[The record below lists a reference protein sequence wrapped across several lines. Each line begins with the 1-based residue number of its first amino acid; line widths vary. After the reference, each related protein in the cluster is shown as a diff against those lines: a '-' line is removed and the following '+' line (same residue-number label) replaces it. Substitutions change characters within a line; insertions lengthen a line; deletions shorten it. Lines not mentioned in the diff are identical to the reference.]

1 MHAYLDGKELK
12 PDRPTLAA
20 GLAVAVRAAEDVGRI
35 IVEAW
40 VDGRPLAND
49 ELENPSDLPG
59 SALKLEL
66 ISAEP
71 KELVATTLLDG
82 AAALE
87 ELDAIQREAA
97 KLIQQGKAQE
107 AVDSIRRVVETWTSV
122 RSILERGSAI
132 LAIDLT
138 TLSPASFAPL
148 AQALTRHLGTLKDSL
163 QRQDWSVLSDCL
175 GYELTEQSIEW
186 RSAFQGIAAAL
197 TRDTA
202 TPSTGGVRP

>member
-20 GLAVAVRAAEDVGRI
+20 GLAVGVRTAEHAGRI

-59 SALKLEL
+59 SVLKLEL
-66 ISAEP
+66 TSAEP
-71 KELVATTLLDG
+71 KDLVGTTLLDG

-87 ELDAIQREAA
+87 ELDAIQRDAA
-97 KLIQQGKAQE
+97 KLIQQGNAQE
-107 AVDSIRRVVETWTSV
+107 AMDSIRRVVETWTGV

-132 LAIDLT
+132 LGFDLT
-138 TLSPASFAPL
+138 TRSPESFAPL
-148 AQALTRHLGTLKDSL
+148 AQTLTRHLATLKDSL
-163 QRQDWSVLSDCL
+163 QRQDWSLLSDCL
-175 GYELTEQSIEW
+175 AYELTEQASAW
-186 RSAFQGIAAAL
+186 RDAFRGIATSLAA
-197 TRDTA
+197 DTSQA
-202 TPSTGGVRP
+202 TGGARP

>member
-1 MHAYLDGKELK
+1 MLAYLDGKELK
-12 PDRPTLAA
+12 PSRPTLAA
-20 GLAVAVRAAEDVGRI
+20 GLAVAVRAAEDAGRI

-66 ISAEP
+66 TSAEP
-71 KELVATTLLDG
+71 RELVATTLLDG

-87 ELDAIQREAA
+87 ELDAMQRQAA
-97 KLIQQGKAQE
+97 TLIQQGKTAE
-107 AVDSIRRVVETWTSV
+107 SIEPIRHIVETWTGV

-175 GYELTEQSIEW
+175 GYELTEQSLAW
-186 RSAFQGIAAAL
+186 RAAFQGIAAAL
-197 TRDTA
+197 LRDTA
-202 TPSTGGVRP
+202 NPSTGGARP

>member
-1 MHAYLDGKELK
+1 MHAYLDGQELK

-20 GLAVAVRAAEDVGRI
+20 GLAVAVRSAESAGRI

-66 ISAEP
+66 TSADP
-71 KELVATTLLDG
+71 KDLVATTLLDG

-87 ELDAIQREAA
+87 ELDAVQQEAA
-97 KLIQQGKAQE
+97 KLIQQGKPQE
-107 AVDSIRRVVETWTSV
+107 AMDSIRRVVETWTGV

-132 LAIDLT
+132 LAFDLT
-138 TLSPASFAPL
+138 TKSAEPFAPL
-148 AQALTRHLGTLKDSL
+148 AQTLTRHLATLKDSL
-163 QRQDWSVLSDCL
+163 QRQDWSMLSDCL
-175 GYELTEQSIEW
+175 AYELTQQA
-186 RSAFQGIAAAL
+186 SAWHDALQGIAAAL
-197 TRDTA
+197 ASGSSQPSGGTR
-202 TPSTGGVRP
+202 P